1 MDKKTAVHKIEHNT
15 ERTIRTLTFLIF
27 AVLCGLLIGA
37 TGVLFHE
44 CIDFV
49 TELRMEHPRILLLLP
64 FGAVLILFLYRRT
77 GNGAE
82 GGTNLIISSIQSGET
97 VPLRM
102 APLIFIAT
110 TISHLAGASVG
121 REGAAL
127 QLGGSIGHYIASASN
142 FSDRGRKT
150 LVMTGMSAAFSAMF
164 GTPLAAAV
172 FPMEVVSVG
181 IMHYSA
187 LLPCTIASFVA
198 YGVSVSMGGSSP
210 FYELGKIPA
219 FDIRS
224 CLFVLI
230 LALLSGFLSWIFCE
244 TAMYVLW
251 SSAGFC
257 SYTPGF
263 PGDRSTT
270 EQAAATLPPLL
281 PARERKQ
288 RFCLRWSS
296 RSCPFAPVIRE
307 VRSSRP
313 SLSALPSEGSSVL

>member
-121 REGAAL
+121 R
-127 QLGGSIGHYIASASN
+127 
-142 FSDRGRKT
+142 
-150 LVMTGMSAAFSAMF
+150 
-164 GTPLAAAV
+164 
-172 FPMEVVSVG
+172 
-181 IMHYSA
+181 
-187 LLPCTIASFVA
+187 
-198 YGVSVSMGGSSP
+198 
-210 FYELGKIPA
+210 
-219 FDIRS
+219 
-224 CLFVLI
+224 
-230 LALLSGFLSWIFCE
+230 
-244 TAMYVLW
+244 
-251 SSAGFC
+251 
-257 SYTPGF
+257 
-263 PGDRSTT
+263 
-270 EQAAATLPPLL
+270 
-281 PARERKQ
+281 
-288 RFCLRWSS
+288 
-296 RSCPFAPVIRE
+296 
-307 VRSSRP
+307 
-313 SLSALPSEGSSVL
+313 